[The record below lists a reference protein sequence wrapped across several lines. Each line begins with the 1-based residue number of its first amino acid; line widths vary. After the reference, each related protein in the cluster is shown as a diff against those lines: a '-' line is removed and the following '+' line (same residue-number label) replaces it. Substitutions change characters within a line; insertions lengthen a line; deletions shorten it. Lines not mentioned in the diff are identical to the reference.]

1 MVINKKVLVCCG
13 TGIATSVQVA
23 NKLQRMLRDRGV
35 AATMKECKT
44 ANVPAQVE
52 TFQPDAIVV
61 TTAINPPDEGVKVY
75 RGTPLLTGVGADEL
89 ADQIADDL
97 KALNDC
103 ATSHHRELGRRDVPR
118 TVRRYQFPACR

>member
-97 KALNDC
+97 KALN
-103 ATSHHRELGRRDVPR
+103 A
-118 TVRRYQFPACR
+118 